1 MAISRARK
9 EELLDE
15 YRQQTTESN
24 GVLMAEYRA
33 LSVQQM
39 QELRRQVRE
48 QEGALY
54 VVKNTLFRIVL
65 EEQDVT
71 VPEELVTGPTLGVF
85 CHQDVPPVAK
95 LLRDYTGT
103 VEEGKFRVKG
113 GYMSGQILSEEE
125 AVAVAD
131 LPSREELMAQVLRA
145 INAPATQVVSVL
157 SNGGGKPMVNVVAS
171 GVRQVVNVVKAYV
184 TKLEEAE

>member
-1 MAISRARK
+1 LAISRARK

-24 GVLMAEYRA
+24 GVLMASYTS

-39 QELRRQVRE
+39 QELRRRIHEE
-48 QEGALY
+48 QAALY

-65 EEQDVT
+65 EEQGVT
-71 VPEELVTGPTLGVF
+71 VPEELVTGPTLSVF
-85 CHQDVPPVAK
+85 CHEDVPPVAK
-95 LLRDYTGT
+95 LLRDYAGSA
-103 VEEGKFRVKG
+103 EEGKFRVKG
-113 GYMSGQILSEEE
+113 GYMSGQILSEED
-125 AVAVAD
+125 AIAVAD
-131 LPSREELMAQVLRA
+131 MPSREELLAQVLRT

-157 SNGGGKPMVNVVAS
+157 TNGGGKPMVNVVAG
-171 GVRQVVNVVKAYV
+171 GVRQVVNVIQAYV

>member
-1 MAISRARK
+1 MAISRTRK
-9 EELLDE
+9 EELLEE
-15 YRQQTTESN
+15 YRQQTAESG
-24 GVLMAEYRA
+24 GVLMAEYKA

-39 QELRRQVRE
+39 QELRRQVHE
-48 QEGALY
+48 QQGALY
-54 VVKNTLFRIVL
+54 VIKNTLFRIVL
-65 EEQDVT
+65 EEQGAK

-85 CHQDVPPVAK
+85 CHQDVSAVAK
-95 LLRDYTGT
+95 LLRDYAASA
-103 VEEGKFRVKG
+103 EEGKFRIKG

-125 AVAVAD
+125 AIAVAD
-131 LPSREELMAQVLRA
+131 MPSREELLAQVLRT

-157 SNGGGKPMVNVVAS
+157 TNSGGTPMVNVVAS